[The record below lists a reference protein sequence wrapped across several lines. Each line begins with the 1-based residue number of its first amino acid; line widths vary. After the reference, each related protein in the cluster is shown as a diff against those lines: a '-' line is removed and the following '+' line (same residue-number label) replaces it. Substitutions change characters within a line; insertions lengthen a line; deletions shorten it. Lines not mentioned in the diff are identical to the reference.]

1 MNDLFDASAAPAPPV
16 SPPPAEHPESVCR
29 DARRSCRSVAIE
41 PVPYLLDR
49 ARNLAARDFLSL
61 LQDLLSDEAIAALKK
76 GK

>member
-16 SPPPAEHPESVCR
+16 SPQPAEHPQSVCR
-29 DARRSCRSVAIE
+29 DAGRSCRSVAIE
-41 PVPYLLDR
+41 PVPYLLGR
-49 ARNLAARDFLSL
+49 ARNLATRDFLRL

>member
-1 MNDLFDASAAPAPPV
+1 MNDLFDASASPAPLV

-29 DARRSCRSVAIE
+29 DAGRSCRSVAIE
-41 PVPYLLDR
+41 RVPYLLDR
-49 ARNLAARDFLSL
+49 ARNLATRDFLSL

>member
-1 MNDLFDASAAPAPPV
+1 MTFLTRRRLPRRPFRHRQPSIA
-16 SPPPAEHPESVCR
+16 ESVCR
-29 DARRSCRSVAIE
+29 DAGRSCRSVAIE

-49 ARNLAARDFLSL
+49 ARNLATRDFLSL